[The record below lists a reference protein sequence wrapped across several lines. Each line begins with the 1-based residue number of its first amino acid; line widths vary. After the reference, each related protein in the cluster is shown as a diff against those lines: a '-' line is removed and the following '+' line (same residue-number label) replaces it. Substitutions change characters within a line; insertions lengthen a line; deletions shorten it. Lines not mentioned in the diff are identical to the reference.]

1 MAAGVAVRPETLGLC
16 EGRRPQSAPLR
27 AVARARDGFIGERRL
42 CEEEAQQQVNKNLV
56 HSSIY
61 LVSSNSKAKNLNLP

>member
-1 MAAGVAVRPETLGLC
+1 
-16 EGRRPQSAPLR
+16 LR